1 MKRLYASPVSEVIL
15 LEMKDALLQASTE
28 GFGINNDPLF
38 SSSSNLGGSSS
49 NDPLFSN

>member
-1 MKRLYASPVSEVIL
+1 MKRLYASPISEVIL

-38 SSSSNLGGSSS
+38 SSSSPAGGSNST
-49 NDPLFSN
+49 DPLFFN

>member
-1 MKRLYASPVSEVIL
+1 MKRLYSSPISEVIL

-38 SSSSNLGGSSS
+38 SSSSSMDGSNS
-49 NDPLFSN
+49 NDPLFHN